1 MLKFNYFTNLGL
13 ATLVVVPAVTLGT
26 SQNES
31 LEQTLKRTL
40 HALDQLAAIE
50 QRLNSGDATAVPAAL
65 AACELPLPTPP
76 DRPQARDELLETLR
90 GDVARLEGEVELV
103 ESGSSGAPAHPKA
116 ATRSKVDDA
125 EVPAPP
131 AATTGLDDAARRL
144 LGART
149 SLPVNTAATQPSTT
163 NTTRPAPSSA
173 RTFENDGY
181 AADTLKL
188 GRALYRQS
196 RYAEALTTFEQRRE
210 DAECSY
216 WRARTLEKLG
226 RDADAIKAYG
236 EVIELKDAGQ
246 HADRA
251 KEDLEFLQWR
261 LSFEKARPAAKDS
274 KDAKEA
280 KQP

>member
-50 QRLNSGDATAVPAAL
+50 QRLATGDATAVSAVL
-65 AACELPLPTPP
+65 AATELPLPTPP
-76 DRPQARDELLETLR
+76 DRPQARDELLDTLR
-90 GDVARLEGEVELV
+90 GEVARLEGEVELV
-103 ESGSSGAPAHPKA
+103 ESGAQVAPTRPKP
-116 ATRSKVDDA
+116 ATNGKVDDVG
-125 EVPAPP
+125 VPPPP

-149 SLPVNTAATQPSTT
+149 SVPVVTPTTQPSSSMTS
-163 NTTRPAPSSA
+163 RPVASTA
-173 RTFENDGY
+173 RAFENDGY

-196 RYAEALTTFEQRRE
+196 RYAEALVTFEQRRE

-226 RDADAIKAYG
+226 RDSDAITAYG
-236 EVIELKDAGQ
+236 EVIALKDAGA

-251 KEDLEFLQWR
+251 KEDLEFLEWR
-261 LSFEKARPAAKDS
+261 LSFEKARPAAKET
-274 KDAKEA
+274 KK
-280 KQP
+280 P

>member
-50 QRLNSGDATAVPAAL
+50 QRLVAGDTSAVQAAL
-65 AACELPLPTPP
+65 AASETPLPTPP

-90 GDVARLEGEVELV
+90 GDVARLEGEVELL
-103 ESGSSGAPAHPKA
+103 ESGDSGTTPRPKSGA
-116 ATRSKVDDA
+116 SVKVDD
-125 EVPAPP
+125 PHAPP
-131 AATTGLDDAARRL
+131 PPAVTTGLDDAARRL

-149 SLPVNTAATQPSTT
+149 SVPVVTPTAQPTT
-163 NTTRPAPSSA
+163 TSRPNPTTA
-173 RTFENDGY
+173 RAFENDGY

-236 EVIELKDAGQ
+236 EVVDMKDAGP
-246 HADRA
+246 HASRA

-261 LSFEKARPAAKDS
+261 LSFEKARPTAKDS
-274 KDAKEA
+274 KET

>member
-50 QRLNSGDATAVPAAL
+50 QRLNSGDATAVPAVL

-76 DRPQARDELLETLR
+76 DRPQARDELLDTLR
-90 GDVARLEGEVELV
+90 GDLARLEGEIELV
-103 ESGSSGAPAHPKA
+103 ESGSSATPAHPKA
-116 ATRSKVDDA
+116 RTSDKLNDVD
-125 EVPAPP
+125 VPPPP

-149 SLPVNTAATQPSTT
+149 SVPVTTPAAQQPSSAT

-173 RTFENDGY
+173 RTFETDGY

-226 RDADAIKAYG
+226 RDADAVKAYG
-236 EVIELKDAGQ
+236 EVIELKDAGA

-261 LSFEKARPAAKDS
+261 LSFEKARPAAKET
-274 KDAKEA
+274 KK
-280 KQP
+280 P

>member
-40 HALDQLAAIE
+40 HALEQLAAIE
-50 QRLNSGDATAVPAAL
+50 QRLGSGDASAVRAAL
-65 AACELPLPTPP
+65 VASELPLPTPP

-90 GDVARLEGEVELV
+90 GDVARLEGEVELA
-103 ESGSSGAPAHPKA
+103 ESGTSGATPRPKPNNA
-116 ATRSKVDDA
+116 AKVEDA
-125 EVPAPP
+125 DVPALP

-149 SLPVNTAATQPSTT
+149 SVPVVTPTAQQASTSA
-163 NTTRPAPSSA
+163 RPASSTA
-173 RTFENDGY
+173 RTFETDGY

-210 DAECSY
+210 DPECSY

-236 EVIELKDAGQ
+236 EVVELKDAGQ
-246 HADRA
+246 HAERA

-261 LSFEKARPAAKDS
+261 LSFEKARPSAKDS
-274 KDAKEA
+274 KET

>member
-90 GDVARLEGEVELV
+90 GDVARLEGEIELV
-103 ESGSSGAPAHPKA
+103 ESGSGAST
-116 ATRSKVDDA
+116 TRMKPSTNDKVQDTDL
-125 EVPAPP
+125 PAPP

-149 SLPVNTAATQPSTT
+149 SLPVTTPATQPSTA

-173 RTFENDGY
+173 RTFETDGY

-236 EVIELKDAGQ
+236 EVIELKDAGA

-261 LSFEKARPAAKDS
+261 LSFEKARPAAK
-274 KDAKEA
+274 ET

>member
-50 QRLNSGDATAVPAAL
+50 QRLNSGDATAVPTAL

-76 DRPQARDELLETLR
+76 DRPQARDELLDTLR

-103 ESGSSGAPAHPKA
+103 ENGSNGTSAQPKGN
-116 ATRSKVDDA
+116 TPPKVDDIDA
-125 EVPAPP
+125 PPPP

-149 SLPVNTAATQPSTT
+149 SVPVTTPTAQQASSTAI
-163 NTTRPAPSSA
+163 TTRPAPSSA

-226 RDADAIKAYG
+226 RDADAVKAYG
-236 EVIELKDAGQ
+236 EVVELKDAGA

-261 LSFEKARPAAKDS
+261 LSFEKARPV
-274 KDAKEA
+274 AKET